1 MAGSFALAGGD
12 SGLPSCTGTCSW
24 GGGTECRQA
33 GGPGV
38 ACSYPTWLCFF
49 STGQQQGP
57 QGAGSLSWSHSPVG
71 LGFGTWTHLLPA
83 PWLLGSPSRSLGLNP
98 SSRKGWPPAATP
110 HWVSRPPC
118 RSLVRGHPA
127 SRHGLLPRARIGQ
140 EAVGVYREATA
151 TVPCPGGAVTWPG
164 IVPPCPEVI
173 FMGPW
178 GMQAAVPCQRD
189 R

>member
-1 MAGSFALAGGD
+1 MTGSFALAGGD

-57 QGAGSLSWSHSPVG
+57 QEADSLSWSHSPVG

-83 PWLLGSPSRSLGLNP
+83 PWLLGSPSRSLGVNP

-118 RSLVRGHPA
+118 RNLVRGHPA

-140 EAVGVYREATA
+140 EAVGVQRSHGHCPLSWWRSDLAWDSATL
-151 TVPCPGGAVTWPG
+151 PGGHLHGTLGDAG
-164 IVPPCPEVI
+164 CR
-173 FMGPW
+173 
-178 GMQAAVPCQRD
+178 AVPA
-189 R
+189 